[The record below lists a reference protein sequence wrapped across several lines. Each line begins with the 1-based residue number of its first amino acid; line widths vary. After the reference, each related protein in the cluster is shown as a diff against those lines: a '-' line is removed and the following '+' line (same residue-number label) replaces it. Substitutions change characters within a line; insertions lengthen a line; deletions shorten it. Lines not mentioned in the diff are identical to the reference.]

1 MKKCLCL
8 LLSLTMLCL
17 CAGAALAETVA
28 LKVWGSQED
37 QELLAELCEAFA
49 AEHPETTYEF
59 TYGVVGEADAKARYL
74 EDPAAAADV
83 FSYPDDQ
90 IIDLVNADALYEVTR
105 NHDAI
110 VAANSVGSVNA
121 ASVGGVLYGYPMT
134 ADNGYFLYYDRS
146 VVSDEDAGS
155 FDTLLAAAEKA
166 GKKVQIDISN
176 GWYLAGFFLGNGCT
190 LTLDEN
196 GNQIHGNCKPTSELP
211 MHTETYTIRDDIG
224 GVVHCHPPYLTA
236 YALANKDVDTRAYPE
251 MMGNFCKFECAPYGR
266 PGTDKI
272 LAGAIPILQ
281 NKRDIVLLGN
291 HGVLVVGKTVTD
303 AMNKTEAAEAIAK
316 ALFLTAQLGGEVPL
330 SDEECQF
337 FLDLQKTK

>member
-110 VAANSVGSVNA
+110 VAANSVGSLTA

-134 ADNGYFLYYDRS
+134 PITATSSITTVPSSPTRMPGPLTRCWPPPKRPARRS
-146 VVSDEDAGS
+146 RSTFPMAGIS
-155 FDTLLAAAEKA
+155 RASSWATAARSRWMKTATRSATSTAKRA
-166 GKKVQIDISN
+166 CRPPRPSAPSATIPPTPAATTPCCRAAWATPSAPASAAP
-176 GWYLAGFFLGNGCT
+176 GW
-190 LTLDEN
+190 
-196 GNQIHGNCKPTSELP
+196 
-211 MHTETYTIRDDIG
+211 R
-224 GVVHCHPPYLTA
+224 
-236 YALANKDVDTRAYPE
+236 
-251 MMGNFCKFECAPYGR
+251 R
-266 PGTDKI
+266 P
-272 LAGAIPILQ
+272 
-281 NKRDIVLLGN
+281 
-291 HGVLVVGKTVTD
+291 
-303 AMNKTEAAEAIAK
+303 
-316 ALFLTAQLGGEVPL
+316 
-330 SDEECQF
+330 
-337 FLDLQKTK
+337 

>member
-8 LLSLTMLCL
+8 LLSLTMLYL

-146 VVSDEDAGS
+146 VVSDEDARS

-176 GWYLAGFFLGNGCT
+176 GWYLAGTDLRGEELNGT
-190 LTLDEN
+190 IIDIDE
-196 GNQIHGNCKPTSELP
+196 L
-211 MHTETYTIRDDIG
+211 
-224 GVVHCHPPYLTA
+224 
-236 YALANKDVDTRAYPE
+236 
-251 MMGNFCKFECAPYGR
+251 
-266 PGTDKI
+266 
-272 LAGAIPILQ
+272 
-281 NKRDIVLLGN
+281 
-291 HGVLVVGKTVTD
+291 
-303 AMNKTEAAEAIAK
+303 
-316 ALFLTAQLGGEVPL
+316 
-330 SDEECQF
+330 
-337 FLDLQKTK
+337 

>member
-146 VVSDEDAGS
+146 RSTFPTAGIS
-155 FDTLLAAAEKA
+155 RASSWATAARSRWMKTATRSATSTAKRA
-166 GKKVQIDISN
+166 CRPPRPSAPSATIP
-176 GWYLAGFFLGNGCT
+176 
-190 LTLDEN
+190 
-196 GNQIHGNCKPTSELP
+196 PTPAATTPCGRAAWATPSAPASAAPGLP
-211 MHTETYTIRDDIG
+211 
-224 GVVHCHPPYLTA
+224 
-236 YALANKDVDTRAYPE
+236 
-251 MMGNFCKFECAPYGR
+251 R
-266 PGTDKI
+266 P
-272 LAGAIPILQ
+272 
-281 NKRDIVLLGN
+281 
-291 HGVLVVGKTVTD
+291 
-303 AMNKTEAAEAIAK
+303 
-316 ALFLTAQLGGEVPL
+316 
-330 SDEECQF
+330 
-337 FLDLQKTK
+337 